1 MVRGMNRF
9 WRIGLA
15 GIVAGLGLFGCTG
28 QTTTGAWY
36 GPLPLKDAKE
46 CRIRIFENRTFDFS
60 CQQDRWLGA
69 GKVEMSKSELFF
81 KCHAIAESGKVRKT
95 DLPEFE
101 IKFVGHGNELTL
113 EFPDGSKHKWVRKYQ
128 PPPQPAF

>member
-1 MVRGMNRF
+1 MDRF
-9 WRIGLA
+9 WRTALA
-15 GIVAGLGLFGCTG
+15 GIVLVLGLFGCSG

-69 GKVEMSKSELFF
+69 GKVTVLDKKLVF
-81 KCHAIAESGKVRKT
+81 KCLAVSESGKVRKT
-95 DLPEFE
+95 NLPTFE
-101 IKFVGHGNELTL
+101 IPFEGRGNELNVT
-113 EFPDGSKHKWVRKYQ
+113 FPDGSQHRWFRAYR
-128 PPPQPAF
+128 PPPQPNF

>member
-1 MVRGMNRF
+1 MDRF
-9 WRIGLA
+9 WRTAVA
-15 GIVAGLGLFGCTG
+15 GIVLVLGLFGCTG

-69 GKVEMSKSELFF
+69 GKVTVTDKKLVFR
-81 KCHAIAESGKVRKT
+81 CLAISESGKVRQS
-95 DLPEFE
+95 DLPTLE
-101 IKFVGHGNELTL
+101 IPFIGNGNELTVK
-113 EFPDGSKHKWVRKYQ
+113 FPDGSEHKWVRAYR
-128 PPPQPAF
+128 PPPQPTF

>member
-1 MVRGMNRF
+1 MDRF
-9 WRIGLA
+9 WRTAVA
-15 GIVAGLGLFGCTG
+15 GIVLVLGLFGCTG

-69 GKVEMSKSELFF
+69 GKVEISKSDLFF
-81 KCHAIAESGKVRKT
+81 KCSAIAENKKVRK
-95 DLPEFE
+95 DELPDFR
-101 IKFVGHGNELTL
+101 IQFVGFGNEMSVV
-113 EFPDGSKHKWVRKYQ
+113 FPDGRKQKWVRKYQ
-128 PPPQPAF
+128 PPPSPVLR